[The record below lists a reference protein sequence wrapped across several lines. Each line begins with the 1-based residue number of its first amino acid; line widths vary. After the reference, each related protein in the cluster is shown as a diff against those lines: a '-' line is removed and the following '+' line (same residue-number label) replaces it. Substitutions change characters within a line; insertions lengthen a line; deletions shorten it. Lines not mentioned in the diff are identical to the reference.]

1 VKAAP
6 TKRRAGTPNGRE
18 RILEAAYRLFS
29 RYGIRAVGVDAIIAE
44 AGVAKMTLYRNFA
57 SKDELV
63 LAFMELREDRWT
75 QNWLQQEVMNRASAP
90 AERLL
95 AIFDVFGE
103 WFVLDDFEGC
113 TFINVL
119 LEYEDREDPVRRASV
134 RHLANIRGFLRDQ
147 ATAAGANDADE
158 LSRQWHILMKGSI
171 VAAAEGDH
179 EAARRARGM
188 GVLLLEHQG
197 VHGASA
203 VPS

>member
-6 TKRRAGTPNGRE
+6 KSPAGNPNGRE
-18 RILEAAYRLFS
+18 RILEAAYDLFS

-75 QNWLQQEVMNRASAP
+75 EDWLQQEVMSRAAAP

-119 LEYEDREDPVRRASV
+119 LEYEDRDDPVRRASV
-134 RHLANIRGFLRDQ
+134 RHLANIRGFLREQ
-147 ATAAGANDADE
+147 AIAAGVLDADE
-158 LSRQWHILMKGSI
+158 LARQWHILMKGSI

-179 EAARRARGM
+179 EAARRAREM
-188 GVLLLEHQG
+188 GVLLLERHG
-197 VHGASA
+197 VRGAA
-203 VPS
+203 VPF

>member
-1 VKAAP
+1 M
-6 TKRRAGTPNGRE
+6 
-18 RILEAAYRLFS
+18 EAAYDLFS

-63 LAFMELREDRWT
+63 LAFMELREERWT
-75 QNWLQQEVMNRASAP
+75 EDWLQQEVMNRASVP

-119 LEYEDREDPVRRASV
+119 LEYENRDDPIRMATV
-134 RHLANIRGFLRDQ
+134 RHLANIRGFLREQ
-147 ATAAGANDADE
+147 ATAAGAHDADE

-179 EAARRARGM
+179 EAARRAREM

-197 VHGASA
+197 VRGGSA
-203 VPS
+203 VPT